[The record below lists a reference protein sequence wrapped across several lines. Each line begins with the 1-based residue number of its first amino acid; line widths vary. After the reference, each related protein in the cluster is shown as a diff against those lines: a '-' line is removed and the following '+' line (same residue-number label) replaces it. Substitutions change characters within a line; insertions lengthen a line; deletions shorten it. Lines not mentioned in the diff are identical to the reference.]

1 MWDILKAIILGIIE
15 GLTEWLP
22 VSSTGHMILAD
33 EFIHMDITPAFKEM
47 FLVVIQLGAI
57 LSIVVLFWNK
67 LWPFSFKKG
76 QPHVKKD
83 TFQLWFKVLVASIP
97 ALIVGLPFNDQ
108 IDALFYNYLTVSITL
123 ILYGVLFIWMENRNR
138 RYQPRVRNLGQLT
151 YKHAFIMGCF
161 QVLALIPGT
170 SRSGATILGAVLVVG
185 CARPVA
191 AEFSFFMAIPAMA
204 GASLLK
210 LVKFGFSF
218 TGMEVAILAVG
229 SLVAFVV
236 SMLSVGFLMNYVKK
250 HDFKVFGWYR
260 IVLGAVVLAYF
271 LLFAK

>member
-108 IDALFYNYLTVSITL
+108 IDALFYNYITVSITL
-123 ILYGVLFIWMENRNR
+123 ILYGILFIWMENRNR
-138 RYQPRVRNLGQLT
+138 HYQPRVRNLGQLT

>member
-108 IDALFYNYLTVSITL
+108 IDALFYNYITVSITL
-123 ILYGVLFIWMENRNR
+123 ILYGILFIWMENRNR